1 MSTPECGTNQKPRK
15 MTLPVMLATNTWPS
29 TSTLTASTSP
39 VANVNSKQR
48 GDRQPFGDRRFD
60 GHGLRSSAYSC
71 GVRSNDVT
79 VDIRVINHFASW
91 RSIVNR

>member
-1 MSTPECGTNQKPRK
+1 

-29 TSTLTASTSP
+29 TSTLTASTRP
-39 VANVNSKQR
+39 VANVSSSR
-48 GDRQPFGDRRFD
+48 
-60 GHGLRSSAYSC
+60 HATVVRSETGESTGMPAVCRYSC

-91 RSIVNR
+91 RCMVNR